1 MDKEVRA
8 IDRRRHK
15 KEKVPKSPLRIR
27 YWRCLP
33 LKDVLREERIGQ
45 RITPPNRK
53 RTKAISVIGKE
64 VERIL
69 MNTSAIE

>member
-1 MDKEVRA
+1 MDKEVKA
-8 IDRRRHK
+8 IDLRRHK
-15 KEKVPKSPLRIR
+15 KEKVPNTPLRIR

-33 LKDVLREERIGQ
+33 LRDVLREERIGQ

-53 RTKAISVIGKE
+53 RTKAISVMGNE

>member
-1 MDKEVRA
+1 MDKEVKA
-8 IDRRRHK
+8 IDLRRHK
-15 KEKVPKSPLRIR
+15 KEKVPNTPLRTR

-33 LKDVLREERIGQ
+33 LSDVPREERIGQ
-45 RITPPNRK
+45 RITPPKRK
-53 RTKAISVIGKE
+53 RTKAISVIGSE

>member
-8 IDRRRHK
+8 IDLRRHK
-15 KEKVPKSPLRIR
+15 KEKVPNTPLRMR
-27 YWRCLP
+27 YGRCLP
-33 LKDVLREERIGQ
+33 LRDVFREERIGQ

-53 RTKAISVIGKE
+53 RTKAISVIGNE